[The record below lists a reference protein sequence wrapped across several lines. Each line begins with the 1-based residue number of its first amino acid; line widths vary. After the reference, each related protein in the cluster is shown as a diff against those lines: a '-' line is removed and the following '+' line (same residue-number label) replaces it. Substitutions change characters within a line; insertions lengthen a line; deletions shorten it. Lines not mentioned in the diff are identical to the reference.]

1 MSNTQE
7 QFSVGSKTPVTFVQA
22 AQIAMEALQ
31 ELYPAVNVQ
40 EDVLLEEILQAEE
53 NNRIF
58 WHITYSIPRI
68 VKNNNTSAVAALM
81 GPRIEKEYKTIVVDA
96 ETGIVKSMLIRKI

>member
-22 AQIAMEALQ
+22 AQIAREALQ
-31 ELYPAVNVQ
+31 ELYPAMNVQ

-68 VKNNNTSAVAALM
+68 VHNNNPAIASLLGTRV
-81 GPRIEKEYKTIVVDA
+81 EKEYKTVVVDA
-96 ETGIVKSMLIRKI
+96 ETGNVESMLIRKV